1 MKKEKDKIYRE
12 MDILWRN
19 LNLCRGYFP
28 CVEDSSVGRKI
39 LLTPPHY
46 QAQGINIIHSFE
58 EPLTIEKKDEM
69 LRIGHW
75 INQNFVIRLCA
86 LMESYHMLSKT
97 IEINFMLDGAEQ
109 LNIVRRLRNR
119 FAHSSGRYNPDT
131 ADGKDL
137 ATMKLMRNHLG
148 ISIEGRT
155 DWPLAINTVLPKLLE
170 GCRLYVKE
178 KLKDA

>member
-1 MKKEKDKIYRE
+1 MKKEKDNIYRE

-19 LNLCRGYFP
+19 LNQSRGYFP
-28 CVEDSSVGRKI
+28 CVDDSSVGRKI

-58 EPLTIEKKDEM
+58 EPLTAVKKDEM
-69 LRIGHW
+69 LRIGRW

-86 LMESYHMLSKT
+86 LMESYHMLSNT
-97 IEINFMLDGAEQ
+97 IKINFTLDGAEQ

-119 FAHSSGRYNPDT
+119 FAHSSGRYNPD
-131 ADGKDL
+131 DKKDL
-137 ATMKLMRNHLG
+137 ETMELMRDHLG
-148 ISIEGRT
+148 ILIEGRT

-170 GCRLYVKE
+170 GCRLYVRE
-178 KLKDA
+178 KSKDA